1 MADAGV
7 ADGCEAAARELGA
20 EVVLFGAT
28 YPLALLG
35 PRPCGARHCPYL
47 AAAHGFEYW
56 LSIAPGDARADAA
69 RDRRGR
75 RACR

>member
-1 MADAGV
+1 MED
-7 ADGCEAAARELGA
+7 LGA

-35 PRPCGARHCPYL
+35 LTGRRWR

-56 LSIAPGDARADAA
+56 LDRAGHP
-69 RDRRGR
+69 R
-75 RACR
+75 